1 MKRLTPFFISIRN
14 NLAAFSLFLLLWF
27 TAALFFPEYIIPS
40 PLMVLPGAAKFL
52 DSDFINH
59 LSLTLYRV
67 VAGFVIAC
75 LGGTLFG
82 VIATVLHKAQHLTT
96 LMMLFQV
103 MPGAILGII
112 FLLLFGVGSG
122 VPIALVAFLVLPMVA
137 MNTSA
142 SLSKKHRLLEDCVR
156 NFGGKRRHLI
166 RHIYLPRLIPSFQ
179 GTLALGF
186 SLSIKIVILGE
197 FIGSQDGIG
206 YLLNRSKI
214 YFRMDEVFFY
224 LFIILLIMLCFQILQ
239 NLLFSMLL
247 KKYFYPD

>member
-14 NLAAFSLFLLLWF
+14 NLTAFGLFLVLWF
-27 TAALFFPEYIIPS
+27 ASALFFPEYIIPS
-40 PLMVLPGAAKFL
+40 PFTVLPNAASYLAPEFVT
-52 DSDFINH
+52 H

-67 VAGFVIAC
+67 AAGFVFAF

-82 VIATVLHKAQHLTT
+82 IIATALHKAQHLTT

-103 MPGAILGII
+103 MPGAVLGII

-142 SLSKKHRLLEDCVR
+142 GLAKKHRLLEDCVR
-156 NFGGKRRHLI
+156 NFGGTRRHLMA
-166 RHIYLPRLIPSFQ
+166 HIYFPRLIPSFQ

-224 LFIILLIMLCFQILQ
+224 LFIILLLMLCFQIIQ

-247 KKYFYPD
+247 GKYFYPD

>member
-1 MKRLTPFFISIRN
+1 MKRLTPFFISIRT
-14 NLAAFSLFLLLWF
+14 NLAAFGLFLAVWF
-27 TAALFFPEYIIPS
+27 VSALFFPEYIIPS
-40 PLMVLPGAAKFL
+40 PFSVLPKIENYLDTEFL
-52 DSDFINH
+52 TH

-67 VAGFVIAC
+67 VSGFVFAF
-75 LGGTLFG
+75 LGGALFG
-82 VIATVLHKAQHLTT
+82 ILASVLHKAQHLTT

-122 VPIALVAFLVLPMVA
+122 VPIAMVAFLVLPMVA

-142 SLSKKHRLLEDCVR
+142 GLAKKHGLLEDCVR
-156 NFGGKRRHLI
+156 NLGGTRRHLMKE
-166 RHIYLPRLIPSFQ
+166 IYLPRLIPSFQ

-224 LFIILLIMLCFQILQ
+224 LFIILLLMLCFQIVQ
-239 NLLFSMLL
+239 NLLFSMFLGR
-247 KKYFYPD
+247 YFYPD